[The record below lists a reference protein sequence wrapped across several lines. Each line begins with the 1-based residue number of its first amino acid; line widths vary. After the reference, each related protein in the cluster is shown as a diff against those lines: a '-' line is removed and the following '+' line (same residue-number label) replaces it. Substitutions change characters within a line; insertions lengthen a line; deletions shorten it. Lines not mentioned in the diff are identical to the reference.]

1 MQGAAGSDARKRYMR
16 DVYSEYW
23 ASAREEKYGFL
34 AYDRSLCDQLV
45 AQVAPGSRMLEVA
58 VGTGFPFA
66 DFFEQAGFDV
76 HGVDIS
82 RNLVADCRARNPR
95 VAAVAGDAERLPY
108 DAAAFPAV
116 YCFHSTWYFPNL
128 QAVIEEM
135 FRVVSAR
142 GLVAFDI
149 QNRDHPAIRAVY
161 ERALAETR
169 GARRLARYARNVG
182 KIILRQGPPVW
193 GAITPETPTDPREV
207 VTLLG
212 RLAARWEVFVR
223 RPDGSLER
231 RDLAAS
237 WADAERLVFL
247 ARAR

>member
-45 AQVAPGSRMLEVA
+45 TEVAPRSRMLEVA

-66 DFFEQAGFDV
+66 DFFERAGFEV

-82 RNLVADCRARNPR
+82 RNLVVDCRTRNSR

-108 DAAAFPAV
+108 APMVFHAV

-128 QAVIEEM
+128 QAVVEEM
-135 FRVVSAR
+135 FRVVSSE

-149 QNRDHPAIRAVY
+149 QNRDHPAIRTVY

-169 GARRLARYARNVG
+169 GPRRLARYARNVG

-193 GAITPETPTDPREV
+193 GAITPETPTDPRQV
-207 VTLLG
+207 ATLLH
-212 RLAARWEVFVR
+212 RLSSGWEVFGR

-231 RDLAAS
+231 RDLATPC
-237 WADAERLVFL
+237 ADAERLVFL
-247 ARAR
+247 ARAP